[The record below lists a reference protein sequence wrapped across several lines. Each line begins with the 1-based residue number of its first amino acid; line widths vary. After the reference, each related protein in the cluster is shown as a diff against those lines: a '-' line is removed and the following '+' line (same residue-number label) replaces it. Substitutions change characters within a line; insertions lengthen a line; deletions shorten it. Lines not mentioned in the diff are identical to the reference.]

1 MHIVSIYNSTLY
13 SSSTLLPAASTRFAS
28 VVSLSA
34 FCQNLDRRLVQLL
47 LRTQCSLRPLLCR
60 ACAVTRLQSR
70 GFCKIGQENNL
81 SAGDYVGHYL
91 HFVGNS
97 AFSNTNES
105 LLHQFSLS
113 VSNNFAMLFAI
124 STLKCSMAWFHWQ
137 VSLIMCMTDSFFYR
151 ATSYASAVYA
161 SAPCPAVC
169 LSRNAGIVLKRHWA
183 GFQHTGFWRFIVG
196 LHFLKVNSDIFKNKG
211 SGLLPSDAMSRPTV
225 NLADFMRFC
234 RRPS

>member
-1 MHIVSIYNSTLY
+1 MFALMYIVSIYNSKLY
-13 SSSTLLPAASTRFAS
+13 SSSTLLPAASTRLAS

-47 LRTQCSLRPLLCR
+47 LRTSCSLRPLLYRLALAVQCR
-60 ACAVTRLQSR
+60 PGAVTRLQSR
-70 GFCKIGQENNL
+70 GFCKMGQENNL

-137 VSLIMCMTDSFFYR
+137 DSLIVYDRLVYFF
-151 ATSYASAVYA
+151 
-161 SAPCPAVC
+161 
-169 LSRNAGIVLKRHWA
+169 LSRDVIR
-183 GFQHTGFWRFIVG
+183 
-196 LHFLKVNSDIFKNKG
+196 
-211 SGLLPSDAMSRPTV
+211 
-225 NLADFMRFC
+225 
-234 RRPS
+234 